1 MEFKDLL
8 SALWKRKYLVISVIA
23 ATTLLSALFAFSRA
37 EQYESTAVV
46 ALTPSQSNGA
56 FLSPD
61 ALDALVGTYAQTAK
75 SDVMRQKASKELG
88 EPLPGTVDTA
98 TQPGTGIL
106 QIIGKAETPEGAA
119 ATAQAVSAAFLEEL
133 ETNDLFETQIV
144 DPAEPAGE
152 PVQPRPPLIIAIGIV
167 LGALAG
173 IMLAYVLEQV
183 RRRIDGSGDI
193 AEITPLPI
201 VGTLPYQ
208 RRLARSPSRLI
219 WDNPDL
225 EALQESLR
233 ALRTNIEVLVGK
245 RNAIVQVTSPVAG
258 EGKST
263 IVANLGVALAQVGIK
278 TLIVDADLRRPSQ
291 HEIFNVPNDAG
302 LSSFLGSRSRPQL
315 RPQPTGISRLSVLP
329 SGPIP
334 HSSTEMLH
342 VRSAQLIEALHESE
356 ELVLVDTPP
365 LLPVSDAR
373 ILAAKVDGVLLT
385 VAAGTE
391 KPSALRSALDTLQF
405 AGAPILGIVLNRASE
420 QFAGPNYGYSRR
432 DLRQAAGE
440 PAGTSAF
447 K

>member
-8 SALWKRKYLVISVIA
+8 SALWKRKYLVVSVIA

-37 EQYESTAVV
+37 KQYESTAVV
-46 ALTPSQSNGA
+46 ALTPSNQNGG
-56 FLSPD
+56 FVTPD
-61 ALDALVGTYAQTAK
+61 SLDALVGTYAQTAK
-75 SDVMRQKASKELG
+75 SNLMLDKASEEIG

-119 ATAQAVSAAFLEEL
+119 ATARAVSAAFIAEL
-133 ETNDLFETQIV
+133 QGSDLFETQIV

-152 PVQPRPPLIIAIGIV
+152 PVQPRPPLIIAIGLV

-183 RRRIDGSGDI
+183 RKRVDGSADV
-193 AEITPLPI
+193 AAITPLPI
-201 VGTLPYQ
+201 VGTLPYR
-208 RRLARSPSRLI
+208 RRLARSSSRLV
-219 WDNPDL
+219 WDDPDL
-225 EALQESLR
+225 EALQEALR
-233 ALRTNIEVLVGK
+233 ALRTNIEVLVGR

-263 IVANLGVALAQVGIK
+263 IVANLGVALAQVGIE

-291 HEIFNVPNDAG
+291 HEIFDVPNDTG
-302 LSSFLGSRSRPQL
+302 LSSFLASRSQPQL
-315 RPQPTGISRLSVLP
+315 APQSTGIPRLSVLP
-329 SGPIP
+329 SGPVP
-334 HSSTEMLH
+334 HSSTELLH
-342 VRSAQLIEALHESE
+342 VRSAQLIEALHESK

-373 ILAAKVDGVLLT
+373 IIAAKVDGVLLT
-385 VAAGTE
+385 VGAGTE

-420 QFAGPNYGYSRR
+420 QFAGPNYGYARR